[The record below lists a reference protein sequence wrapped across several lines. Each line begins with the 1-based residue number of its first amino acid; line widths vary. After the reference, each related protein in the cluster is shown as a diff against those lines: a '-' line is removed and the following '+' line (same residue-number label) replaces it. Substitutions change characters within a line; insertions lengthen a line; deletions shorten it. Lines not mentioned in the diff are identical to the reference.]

1 MNVVTQAFVGHLGD
15 LELAAVSIA
24 KTVNVA
30 LNLELM
36 VMSLVPLLAFGVPSF
51 DITSTATVMRSME
64 FERSESTF
72 FFSFGA
78 ERHYILGIYLQRSFI
93 VMFMYVVLMLPLYIF
108 ATPILKLTLSQ
119 SLLGPWLFSSSLNIF
134 AFVFLF
140 SFPRF
145 LQHQSKNIIIVWVAA
160 IAFTVHCVLS
170 WLLIYHLNFGL
181 VGAAVSLNIG
191 WWLPAIRLFLCI
203 VLWWLPSNLD
213 WFFKRSNYKPL

>member
-1 MNVVTQAFVGHLGD
+1 
-15 LELAAVSIA
+15 
-24 KTVNVA
+24 
-30 LNLELM
+30 
-36 VMSLVPLLAFGVPSF
+36 
-51 DITSTATVMRSME
+51 
-64 FERSESTF
+64 
-72 FFSFGA
+72 
-78 ERHYILGIYLQRSFI
+78 
-93 VMFMYVVLMLPLYIF
+93 MYVVLMLPLYIF
-108 ATPILKLTLSQ
+108 ATPILKLVGQTDAIAELA
-119 SLLGPWLFSSSLNIF
+119 GPLALQFIPQHFCLC
-134 AFVFLF
+134 FL
-140 SFPRF
+140 RF